1 MIGQLALVALY
12 NWWHDYNRT
21 DEMEK
26 KDPSGRTNSIVSV
39 EIVCCSFAHPHFVVS
54 VTLPGL
60 FPVCEVSQGV

>member
-39 EIVCCSFAHPHFVVS
+39 EIVCCRKFFKIY
-54 VTLPGL
+54 
-60 FPVCEVSQGV
+60 